1 MRILP
6 GKSVAIFTV
15 TYFTALANATNHQL
29 PAATG
34 RIQADIAAVL
44 RFFSASSRARRSE

>member
-1 MRILP
+1 MLP

-15 TYFTALANATNHQL
+15 TYPTALANATNHQL

-34 RIQADIAAVL
+34 SYRIQADIAAVL
-44 RFFSASSRARRSE
+44 RFFSASSRARGSE